1 MCNLYAMT
9 KNREAVRQFAR
20 AMHDQT
26 GNQPP
31 LPAIY
36 PDQMAPV
43 ARIDRSGE
51 RVIEAM
57 RWGFPS
63 PLTSREKVTT
73 NARRLESPWWR
84 PWLKPEFRCL
94 VPATSFC
101 EYQDGSKV
109 PTWFALGPD
118 RPLSAFAGIWRPVT
132 AARGTKAERQALSD
146 LTGSEV
152 QEHLVFALVTTEP
165 NELVRP
171 VHAKAMPVILTGDDC
186 DTWLEADTPI
196 ALQLQHPF
204 AADRMAIVATGPR
217 QDGAA

>member
-57 RWGFPS
+57 CWGFPS
-63 PLTSREKVTT
+63 PPTSREKVTT

-101 EYQDGSKV
+101 EYLDGSKV

-118 RPLSAFAGIWRPVT
+118 RPLFAFAGIWLSGDSRERHQGRTSGPFGPDRQRS
-132 AARGTKAERQALSD
+132 AGTPR
-146 LTGSEV
+146 
-152 QEHLVFALVTTEP
+152 
-165 NELVRP
+165 VRP
-171 VHAKAMPVILTGDDC
+171 RNHRTERTGKARARQGHAC
-186 DTWLEADTPI
+186 DP
-196 ALQLQHPF
+196 
-204 AADRMAIVATGPR
+204 DRR
-217 QDGAA
+217 RL